1 MILKD
6 ITLVNIGAYRGFNDF
21 DLSTTEENPVVVIGG
36 ENGAGKTT
44 FLNAIKLGIFGS
56 YSLGYKTESAEYF
69 KHVKS
74 LLNHEA
80 VRIHENN
87 FAININFSLVEGF
100 KTVEYNLKRRWNLT
114 TDGKVKEIVY
124 LTGNN
129 SLYNDEQVQVFMDK
143 LKENMPPQILDL
155 CLFDGEEI
163 SKIIS
168 EDRLSNYIEKV
179 AKVAFN
185 LELFETLELD
195 LEKYSKQSLDT
206 STLQKN
212 EKELLTLKEEIA
224 HKRHSLQK
232 AKTALFN
239 AETHYRNLSDEHTET
254 RKTFKNFGGLMKT
267 EYENILKEI
276 SAVELERQKIQ
287 EEVKRFVSS
296 TLPFYLVPHLL
307 TTTRDQIQSEN
318 DAVLYNKLNDVLTVD
333 KMDNLA
339 NQFNIDDADLLKSQ
353 ILKMMQSNN
362 ITEPIHFASFSESSL
377 VENVH
382 QQVSANDELT
392 VKIQMLEKSR
402 ELGQQLRALR
412 DKLKVHERNT
422 EFNEMLSK
430 LETLASDIQNA
441 EQLANSLRQQVSEL
455 TKEIEKLMEQEQ
467 ALHHAIRNL
476 DKVQS
481 SFLQSQTIIELSKKF
496 RLIQL
501 NKKLLHVQNE
511 ATKMLQRI
519 FRKENYVTSIQI
531 DPKTYEVTLKD
542 ASENPIEKRTL
553 SAGEKQIL
561 LISIIWAIFTT
572 SNKQLPFIFDTL
584 LGRLDK
590 THKAAVL
597 TEFIPQ
603 SGSQA
608 IILSTDSEI
617 DEEHFE
623 LLSPFVSHA
632 YRLEFDTNTQQ
643 TSINNGYFV
652 F

>member
-21 DLSTTEENPVVVIGG
+21 DLTTTEEHPVVVIGG

-44 FLNAIKLGIFGS
+44 FLTAIKLGIFGS

-80 VRIHENN
+80 IRIHENN
-87 FAININFSLVEGF
+87 FAININFSLIEGF
-100 KTVEYNLKRRWNLT
+100 KTVDYNLKRRWNVSS
-114 TDGKVKEIVY
+114 DGKLKETVY

-129 SLYNDEQVQVFMDK
+129 SLYNAEQVQVFMDK

-155 CLFDGEEI
+155 CLFNGEEI
-163 SKIIS
+163 AKIIS
-168 EDRLSNYIEKV
+168 EDRLSSYIEKV

-195 LEKYSKQSLDT
+195 LEKYSKQSVDT
-206 STLQKN
+206 ASLQKH

-224 HKRHSLQK
+224 HKRQALQK
-232 AKTALFN
+232 AKNSLFEIEEN
-239 AETHYRNLSDEHTET
+239 YRSLTDEHAQT
-254 RKTFKNFGGLMKT
+254 KKIFKNFGGLMKA
-267 EYENILKEI
+267 EYEDILRQINE
-276 SAVELERQKIQ
+276 VELAKQKRQ
-287 EEVKRFVSS
+287 EEVKRFVTS
-296 TLPFYLVPHLL
+296 TMPFFLVPNLL
-307 TTTRDQIQSEN
+307 TATRNQIQNEN
-318 DAVLYNKLNDVLTVD
+318 DSVLFNKMNETLTKD
-333 KMDNLA
+333 KVASLA
-339 NQFNIDDADLLKSQ
+339 QQFNITDQDLLKSQ
-353 ILKMMQSNN
+353 ILKLVQSNDVVD
-362 ITEPIHFASFSESSL
+362 PIHFASFSESSL
-377 VENVH
+377 VENMY
-382 QQVSANDELT
+382 QQVSSTDELAG
-392 VKIQMLEKSR
+392 KIQLIEENR
-402 ELGQQLRALR
+402 ELTQQLRDLR

-422 EFNEMLSK
+422 EFNDMLSK
-430 LETLASDIQNA
+430 IESLTSDIQKA
-441 EQLANSLRQQVSEL
+441 EQLSNSLKLQVSNLTNEL
-455 TKEIEKLMEQEQ
+455 EKLMEQEQ
-467 ALHHAIRNL
+467 ALHQSIRNL
-476 DKVQS
+476 DKVES

-501 NKKLLHVQNE
+501 HKKLLRVQND
-511 ATKMLQRI
+511 ATAMLQRI
-519 FRKENYVTSIQI
+519 FRKENYVTAISI
-531 DPKTYEVTLKD
+531 DPETYEVTLKD
-542 ASENPIEKRTL
+542 AAGNLVEKRTL

-561 LISIIWAIFTT
+561 LISIIWAIFHT
-572 SNKQLPFIFDTL
+572 SNKKLPFIFDTL

-617 DEEHFE
+617 DEEHYN
-623 LLSPFVSHA
+623 LLAPFISQA

-643 TSINNGYFV
+643 TSISNGYFV